1 MGPQKFYLVFDTVS
15 KQKKYYLSYI
25 FSKERKVIFMK
36 KNIGS
41 VLALYPT
48 PTVVVGAMNGEK
60 PTWTLVAHVGII
72 GHDKI
77 LVSLASAHHINQ
89 FIKEG
94 GKLSVNIVDEGMLP
108 ETDYVGSVSGT
119 NVDKSEV
126 FEYEPGESGT
136 PIIRKAPLT
145 MECSV
150 VDVYNTQGFESFICS
165 IDNTY
170 VEEEHLNEDGKIN
183 YNTLKPVLFE
193 FPNYE
198 YLKTG
203 DVIGKC
209 LSFKK
214 SPQDA

>member
-1 MGPQKFYLVFDTVS
+1 
-15 KQKKYYLSYI
+15 
-25 FSKERKVIFMK
+25 MK

-41 VLALYPT
+41 ALALYPT

-72 GHDKI
+72 GHDRI
-77 LVSLASAHHINQ
+77 LISLASAHYINQ

-94 GKLSVNIVDEGMLP
+94 GKLSVNIADEEMLP
-108 ETDYVGSVSGT
+108 ETDYVGSVSGAK
-119 NVDKSEV
+119 VDKSKV
-126 FEYEPGESGT
+126 FEYELGEAGT

-170 VEEEHLNEDGKIN
+170 VEEEHLNEAGKIN

-193 FPNYE
+193 FPTYE

-209 LSFKK
+209 LSFKTN
-214 SPQDA
+214 PQEA